1 MLAPSIHA
9 SLLLKS
15 LRSQLLGLDFTKTRQ
30 TTAHQRVAVGV
41 LTGYRDA
48 WVVCLFY
55 TIKHKLF
62 VLVLSH
68 LFIYPLSRFLILIQT
83 LDLELDL

>member
-48 WVVCLFY
+48 WAVCF
-55 TIKHKLF
+55 
-62 VLVLSH
+62 S
-68 LFIYPLSRFLILIQT
+68 IL
-83 LDLELDL
+83 